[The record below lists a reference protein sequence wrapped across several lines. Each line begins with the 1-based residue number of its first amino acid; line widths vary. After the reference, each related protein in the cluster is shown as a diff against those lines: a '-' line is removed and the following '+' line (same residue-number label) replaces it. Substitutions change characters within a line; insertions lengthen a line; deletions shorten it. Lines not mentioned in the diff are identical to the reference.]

1 MRKIIPLCIV
11 PFALLGLAACGD
23 DNSESKQTL
32 TLDSKGGRTITVED
46 NGRRGP
52 TAGDERTFSQTLTQD
67 GKVVG
72 RLDGSTTITATGGG
86 KEQRIG
92 SVQYTIAGG
101 TIVASGVYL
110 SAPGVFLPVGGV
122 TRPIVGG
129 TGKYK
134 GARGQVTQTP
144 VGGEIRSVL
153 EFTLPSD

>member
-23 DNSESKQTL
+23 DNGDSKQTL
-32 TLDSKGGRTITVED
+32 TLDSKGGRTIVVED

-52 TAGDERTFSQTLTQD
+52 TAGDERTFSQTLTED

-72 RLDGSTTITATGGG
+72 RLDGSTTITASGGG

-92 SVQYTIAGG
+92 TIQYTLDEG
-101 TIVASGVYL
+101 TIVASGVYA
-110 SAPGVFLPVGGV
+110 SAPGVFLPSGGV

-129 TGKYK
+129 TGKYA
-134 GARGQVTQTP
+134 GAQGEVTQTP
-144 VGGEIRSVL
+144 TGS
-153 EFTLPSD
+153 